1 MSTREEPPA
10 GWTKTTVGA
19 VGRVQLGRQRSPK
32 NHSGPHMRPYL
43 RVANVFEDRINL
55 DDVMEMNFTP
65 AEYEVF
71 KLEPGDILLNE
82 GQSLELVGRP
92 AMYRGELPGACF
104 TNSLVRFQAGPL
116 LDPKF
121 ALYVFLG
128 YLHTG
133 RFQRIA
139 TNTVNIA
146 HLGAGR
152 FADVEFWLPPRSE
165 QERIVAKVDELLSD
179 QDAGVAS
186 LKRAKANLKRY
197 RASVLKAAVEGR
209 LTEEWRKKNPQ
220 AEDGQMLLDRI
231 LRERREKWERD
242 LIAGFAAKGK
252 EPPKI
257 WQTKYEVPA
266 HIDGLFTCP
275 RGWTWASA
283 LEICDRIENGNTPP
297 PAEMQSDTGEI
308 PFLKVYNLTR
318 SGRLD
323 FSIKPT
329 FVSRETHATTL
340 SRSRVLPDD
349 VLMNIVGPPMGKV
362 SIVPGTHPEWNMNQA
377 IVLFRHSSEL
387 RPRFLMLC
395 LMCDDVLKWIVRTA
409 KATAG
414 QFNIS
419 VSNSRILPIPLTS
432 LAEQD
437 EIVRIVEERLSQIDA
452 AETTI
457 DVELT
462 RSKKLRQGILKQ
474 AFEGKLIPQ
483 NPTDKPARNLLER
496 ICRPASPKTTPKTQ
510 QKRKASR

>member
-152 FADVEFWLPPRSE
+152 FADMEFWLPPRSE
-165 QERIVAKVDELLSD
+165 QERIVAKADELLSD
-179 QDAGVAS
+179 LDAGVAS
-186 LKRAKANLKRY
+186 LKRARANLKRY

-252 EPPKI
+252 NSPKNWQSKYAEPPAPN
-257 WQTKYEVPA
+257 TK
-266 HIDGLFTCP
+266 GLPTLPFP
-275 RGWTWASA
+275 WASA
-283 LEICDRIENGNTPP
+283 SVAQLGKVQLGRQRSPQHHTGTHMRPYLRVANVFEDRIDLTDVMAMNFTPDEFAIYELHDGDILLNEGQSMELVGRP
-297 PAEMQSDTGEI
+297 AMYRGELPGACFTNSLIRFQPGTGVNHTFALIVFLAYLKTRRFQHIASITVNLAHLSAGRFAEM
-308 PFLKVYNLTR
+308 
-318 SGRLD
+318 
-323 FSIKPT
+323 T
-329 FVSRETHATTL
+329 FPVPPRE
-340 SRSRVLPDD
+340 
-349 VLMNIVGPPMGKV
+349 
-362 SIVPGTHPEWNMNQA
+362 
-377 IVLFRHSSEL
+377 
-387 RPRFLMLC
+387 
-395 LMCDDVLKWIVRTA
+395 
-409 KATAG
+409 
-414 QFNIS
+414 
-419 VSNSRILPIPLTS
+419 
-432 LAEQD
+432 EQR
-437 EIVRIVEERLSQIDA
+437 EIVQIVEKRLSA
-452 AETTI
+452 I
-457 DVELT
+457 DVVEKRVDAELI
-462 RSKKLRQGILKQ
+462 RSKNLRRLILRQALSGTLK
-474 AFEGKLIPQ
+474 
-483 NPTDKPARNLLER
+483 NT
-496 ICRPASPKTTPKTQ
+496 
-510 QKRKASR
+510 